1 MFFSGAEYKIRTYY
15 RSLVVIGNIASF
27 VWLICSHMHRFQ
39 AEFLVLRTL
48 VHPGH
53 FQSVVS
59 AHLVRTAVATFNVCL
74 YA

>member
-1 MFFSGAEYKIRTYY
+1 
-15 RSLVVIGNIASF
+15 
-27 VWLICSHMHRFQ
+27 
-39 AEFLVLRTL
+39 LVLRTL